1 MLIIYSFLMERL
13 ILLAAAQGTFAFPAE
28 PRIDRIEL
36 FGTNAVTLH
45 FNTEANKTYSLQ
57 FVDSLSCGTNLPFC
71 GSIGVPADS
80 WSNLFVAPNFPFSNH
95 YVIVDTRTN
104 AHRFYRLKVTD

>member
-1 MLIIYSFLMERL
+1 MMIVYSLLMESL
-13 ILLAAAQGTFAFPAE
+13 ILLAAQGTLVIPAE

-57 FVDSLSCGTNLPFC
+57 FIDSLLCGTNLAFC
-71 GSIGVPADS
+71 ESSGVPADS
-80 WSNLFVAPNFPFSNH
+80 WSNLFVSPNFPFSNH
-95 YVIVDTRTN
+95 YVILGPRTN
-104 AHRFYRLKVTD
+104 RDRFYP